1 MMGKNKWLLSREG
14 KCLKSN
20 YIRIIFVSVYFCI
33 NTGTL
38 SSQYLYPFQNPGLS
52 AEERIDNLLS
62 LMTLDE
68 KVNCLSTDPGVPRLG
83 VKGSRHVEGLHGLA
97 MGGPSNWGRRNPVPT
112 TIFPQA
118 IGLAE
123 SWDPYVMRQV
133 ASVEGYEVR
142 YLFQNMK
149 YNRGGLVVRAPNAD
163 LGRDPRWGR
172 TEECYGEDAWFNA
185 QMVVSFIKGLQ
196 GDHPEYWLTAS
207 LMKHFLANSNE
218 NGRDSTSSDFNER
231 LWREYYSYPFF
242 KGVTDGGS
250 RAYMAAYNRYN
261 GIPCTVHPMLKNI
274 TVNEWGQDGIICTD
288 GGAYRLLVTAHKYFT
303 DLNYAAEGC
312 LKAGINQFLDY
323 YKEGVY
329 GALANGYIRESD
341 IDNALRGTFRVM
353 IKLGLLDPPEMVPY
367 AKIGITDT
375 IEPWLTEK
383 HRKIALEVTQKTIVL
398 LKNEKELLPLKRDKL
413 KSIAVIGPLADSVL
427 LDWYSG
433 TPPYKVTPLEGIR
446 NKAGKNIN
454 VFFSADNRFNKA
466 VEIAGESDVAVVIVG
481 NHPTGND
488 DWEKCP
494 VPSDGKEGVDRKV
507 IILEQEELIK
517 RVYEANPNTIVVLI
531 SSFPYAINWTKDH
544 IPAIVHMT
552 HCSQETG
559 NALADV
565 LFGDYN
571 PAGRLVQTWPKSDV
585 QLPPMMDY
593 DITHGRTYM
602 YLKEEPLFEFG
613 YGLSY
618 SSFEYSGF
626 RLSSKNIPHNG
637 QIIISVDI
645 KNKGDMAGDEVVQL
659 YVRHLNSGVQRPKI
673 ELKGFQRLNI
683 KPGEVNTVEIPL
695 KWVDLAYWDEKK
707 HEFIVEKDKIMI
719 MIGASSR
726 NIKFTEVIKID

>member
-1 MMGKNKWLLSREG
+1 MMEKNKWLYF
-14 KCLKSN
+14 KKHICLKN
-20 YIRIIFVSVYFCI
+20 GCIAVFIRIVLLCIVSGDLYAQI
-33 NTGTL
+33 
-38 SSQYLYPFQNPGLS
+38 QYPFQNPDLS
-52 AEERIDNLLS
+52 EEKRIDNLLS

-68 KVNCLSTDPGVPRLG
+68 KVNCLSTDPSVPRLG
-83 VKGSRHVEGLHGLA
+83 VKGTMHVEGLHGLA
-97 MGGPSNWGRRNPVPT
+97 MGGPSNWGRRNPAPT

-123 SWDPYVMRQV
+123 SWDRNVMQQV

-142 YLFQNMK
+142 YMFQNEK
-149 YNRGGLVVRAPNAD
+149 YKRGGLVVRAPNAD

-196 GDHPEYWLTAS
+196 GNHPKYWLTAS

-218 NGRDSTSSDFNER
+218 NGRNNTSSDFSER
-231 LWREYYSYPFF
+231 LWREYYSYPFYR
-242 KGVTDGGS
+242 GVTEGGS
-250 RAYMAAYNRYN
+250 RAYMAAYNSYN

-274 TVNEWGQDGIICTD
+274 TVDEWGQNGIICTD
-288 GGAYRLLVTAHKYFT
+288 GGAYRLLVTAHKYYP
-303 DLNYAAEGC
+303 DLYHAAEGC
-312 LKAGINQFLDY
+312 LKAGINQFLDN

-341 IDNALRGTFRVM
+341 IDTALKGTFRVM
-353 IKLGLLDPPEMVPY
+353 IKLGLFDPPEMVPY
-367 AKIGITDT
+367 NKIGITDT

-383 HRKIALEVTQKTIVL
+383 HRKTALEVTRKTIVL
-398 LKNEKELLPLKRDKL
+398 LKNDKQLLPLNTGKIS
-413 KSIAVIGPLADSVL
+413 SIAVIGPLADSVL

-433 TPPYKVTPLEGIR
+433 TPPYKVTPLDGIR
-446 NKAGKNIN
+446 NKVGKNAK
-454 VFFSADNRFNKA
+454 VLFSVDNRFNKA
-466 VEIAGESDVAVVIVG
+466 VEIARESDVAVVVVG

-494 VPSDGKEGVDRKV
+494 VPSDGKEAVDRKV

-531 SSFPYAINWTKDH
+531 SSFPFAINWTKEH

-571 PAGRLVQTWPKSDV
+571 PAGRLVQTWPESEK
-585 QLPPMMDY
+585 QLKPMMDY

-602 YLKEEPLFEFG
+602 YFKEKPLFEFG

-618 SSFEYSGF
+618 SSFEYTGLRISN
-626 RLSSKNIPHNG
+626 RTLPADG
-637 QIIISVDI
+637 QISVSVDI
-645 KNKGDMAGDEVVQL
+645 KNTGNMAGDEVVQL
-659 YVRHLNSGVQRPKI
+659 YIRHLNSKIQRPDI
-673 ELKGFQRLNI
+673 ELKGFERVNI
-683 KPGEVNTVEIPL
+683 KQGEVRTVEIPL
-695 KWVDLAYWDEKK
+695 KASDLAYWDENK

-719 MIGASSR
+719 MIGTSSR
-726 NIKFTEVIKID
+726 NIKFTEVIKIN